1 MNINGY
7 TFEAFLP
14 FSLENISEIECYMEC
29 ASRKYPGHSAVIMAL
44 ICFLSTTAAVAQEYK
59 YEIGGSAGLSMYMGD
74 ANQSAL
80 LRGFNPAGGL
90 VFRRNFNFRWAL
102 KTDLMIGK
110 ITGDTKNT
118 ENVFPNQGEASFSR
132 TFFEI
137 GGQTEFN
144 FLPYSDKFAYLNTS
158 KIAPYLLSGLGIT
171 AAPGTNRTF
180 VGVHFSLGAGVKYKV
195 RNRINLGM
203 EYAVHKLFNDS
214 FDAPNKE
221 GFGLDNPYHIQSG
234 LFKNKDWYNTL
245 MFSVTW
251 DFGPNDRKCTN
262 E

>member
-1 MNINGY
+1 M
-7 TFEAFLP
+7 
-14 FSLENISEIECYMEC
+14 
-29 ASRKYPGHSAVIMAL
+29 L
-44 ICFLSTTAAVAQEYK
+44 ICFTCTTAVAQEYK
-59 YEIGGSAGLSMYMGD
+59 YEIGGMAGLSMYLGD

-80 LRGFNPAGGL
+80 LRGFHPAGGL

-102 KTDLMIGK
+102 KTDLMVGK
-110 ITGDTKNT
+110 VAGDTKNT

-132 TFFEI
+132 SFFEL
-137 GGQTEFN
+137 GGQIEFN

-158 KIAPYLLSGLGIT
+158 RIAPYLLTGLGVT
-171 AAPGTNRTF
+171 AASGFGSVNLP
-180 VGVHFSLGAGVKYKV
+180 LGLGVKYKIK
-195 RNRINLGM
+195 NRVNLGL
-203 EYAVHKLFNDS
+203 EYTVHKLFSDS
-214 FDAPNKE
+214 FDAPDKK
-221 GFGLDNPYHIQSG
+221 GFNLDNPYKIQSG

>member
-1 MNINGY
+1 MK
-7 TFEAFLP
+7 
-14 FSLENISEIECYMEC
+14 S
-29 ASRKYPGHSAVIMAL
+29 ASRKYPFKAL
-44 ICFLSTTAAVAQEYK
+44 VLLLIGFTCVTAVAQEYK
-59 YEIGGSAGLSMYMGD
+59 YEIGGMAGLSMYLGD
-74 ANQSAL
+74 ANQSDL

-102 KTDLMIGK
+102 KTDLSVGS

-118 ENVFPNQGEASFSR
+118 DNVFPNQGEASFSR
-132 TFFEI
+132 FFSKL
-137 GGQTEFN
+137 GGQIEFN

-158 KIAPYLLSGLGIT
+158 RIAPYLLTGLGIT
-171 AAPGTNRTF
+171 VATGDRIF
-180 VGVHFSLGAGVKYKV
+180 GGVHLPLGLGVKYKI
-195 RNRINLGM
+195 RNRINLGF
-203 EYAVHKLFNDS
+203 EYTVHKLFSDS
-214 FDAPNKE
+214 FDAPDKA
-221 GFGLDNPYHIQSG
+221 GFSLDNPYNIQSG